1 MVTQLKRTY
10 TSDEYLALEVE
21 TEERNEYRNGE
32 IIPMS
37 SGTPAHNHVVSNF
50 HGALWHQLEMEAY
63 CIFTTAQRLWIPEIS
78 MHTYSDVL
86 VVPEPIPLMQGRTDT
101 VTNPVLIAEVLSKS
115 TRNYDQGDKFIAY
128 QSILSLTEY
137 LLIDQY
143 EVYVEHRI
151 RTAANQWTLTR
162 YTEPTDKLRLTSLN
176 TAKPVEIT
184 IGDLYK
190 KVVFESAA

>member
-1 MVTQLKRTY
+1 MVAQLKRTY
-10 TSDEYLALEVE
+10 TPEEYLALEVE

-37 SGTPAHNHVVSNF
+37 GGTPNHSTIAGNL
-50 HGALWHQLEMEAY
+50 HGILWVLLGDEPY
-63 CIFTTAQRLWIPEIS
+63 RLFNSDQRLWVPDYQI
-78 MHTYSDVL
+78 HTYPDVMVL
-86 VVPEPIPLMQGRTDT
+86 PEPIVLKSGRTDT

-143 EVYVEHRI
+143 EIYVEHRI

-162 YTEPTDKLRLTSLN
+162 YTEPTDQLRLTSLN

-184 IGDLYK
+184 IADLYK
-190 KVVFESAA
+190 KVVFQPAE